1 MIGVLI
7 EIHKNFGKDVEV
19 ANIRLEEGRLEIL
32 LNETPPVDKIPNMVV
47 SDKTGTMNWFL
58 CPMSKNIGHYG
69 LFDKYYD
76 LSYNTYMIVV
86 LILKHERRV

>member
-19 ANIRLEEGRLEIL
+19 ADIRLEEGRLEIL

-47 SDKTGTMNWFL
+47 SDKTGTMN
-58 CPMSKNIGHYG
+58 
-69 LFDKYYD
+69 
-76 LSYNTYMIVV
+76 
-86 LILKHERRV
+86 